1 MRELPSGTVTFLF
14 TDVEGSTRLLHELG
28 AEAYAGALAEH
39 RRKLRAAFDAHDG
52 VEVDTQGDAFFVAFP
67 TAPGALAAAAELT
80 EALAGGPIS
89 VRVGVHTGTPFV
101 AEEGYVGVD
110 VHRAARIAAA
120 GHGAQVLVSSSTA
133 TLVDG
138 FALRDLGEHR
148 FKDLAAAE
156 RVFQLGNDEFPPLK
170 TLFQTNLP
178 VPATPFLG
186 RERELGEVGELLAR
200 TRLLTLT
207 GPGGGGKTRLALQ
220 AAGAAADEYPQGVWW
235 VPLAAVVD
243 PASILDEASRS
254 LGAPGELAA
263 TIGDRRLLLVLD
275 NFEHLIDAAPALSE
289 LLAGC
294 ANLDLLVTSRERLR
308 IAGENVYPV
317 PVLARAEARELFST
331 RARAVSP
338 DFTPD
343 AMVDLLCERL
353 DDLPLALELA
363 AARTVMLSSEQLLER
378 LGSRLDLLRGG
389 RDAESRQQTLRA
401 TIEWSHDLLE
411 LDEQRLFARLAVFAG
426 GCTLE
431 AAEAVCGADLDTL
444 QSLVEKSLVRVRDEG
459 RFWMLETIRELA
471 LERLAESGEEE
482 ALRRAHAK
490 WFFEL
495 ARRSGLADDS
505 TFPVQRHDLVI
516 PEGANL
522 RAAIHWAEGAND
534 ADTALTLAVELELY
548 WATNSPFE
556 GARILTRLLESVGV
570 SPRAQARGLRCLGGC
585 VHIVGDYDASAAAH
599 ARSLAGFEQLGD
611 EWNVANLLHRLAL
624 VACARD
630 DPAAARTLI
639 ARMDAILL
647 RFPVPRL
654 QVWRSGALA
663 HVERLD
669 DNNDKAIELYLES
682 ARGANA
688 IGYVWWEA
696 VMTGEAAEVADS
708 LGRATEGRRLALRAL
723 ELCHDVG
730 DRQNTVW
737 GLATLAAL
745 ERDLGNADRGAVLWG
760 AVEAEERRGRLGAW
774 EQKREP
780 MAARLADVPRDG
792 VQRGH
797 ALTLDEAV
805 AYALSVDSD

>member
-1 MRELPSGTVTFLF
+1 MRALPSGTVTFLF

-28 AEAYAGALAEH
+28 PEAYATVLGEH
-39 RRKLRAAFDAHDG
+39 RRALRAAFAAHDG

-67 TAPGALAAAAELT
+67 TAPGALAAATELT
-80 EALAGGPIS
+80 EALAGGPIR
-89 VRVGVHTGTPFV
+89 VRVGVHTGTPFL

-120 GHGAQVLVSSSTA
+120 GHGAQVLVSASTA
-133 TLVDG
+133 ALADG
-138 FALRDLGEHR
+138 LELRDLGEHR
-148 FKDLAAAE
+148 FKDLAAPE
-156 RVFQLGNDEFPPLK
+156 RMFQLGSIEFPPLK

-186 RERELGEVGELLAR
+186 RARELTEVGELLER

-207 GPGGGGKTRLALQ
+207 GPGGSGKTRLALQ

-243 PASILDEASRS
+243 PASVLDAASRA
-254 LGAPGELAA
+254 LGAPGELSTA
-263 TIGDRRLLLVLD
+263 IGDRRLLLLLD
-275 NFEHLIDAAPALSE
+275 NFEHVIEAATALSE

-294 ANLDLLVTSRERLR
+294 QNLDVLVTSRERLR

-343 AMVDLLCERL
+343 DTVDLLCARL

-363 AARTVMLSSEQLLER
+363 AARTVMLSGEQLLER

-389 RDAESRQQTLRA
+389 RDAEHRQQTLRA

-411 LDEQRLFARLAVFAG
+411 PNEQRLFARLAVFSG

-482 ALRRAHAK
+482 ALRRSHGA
-490 WFFEL
+490 WFVEL
-495 ARRSGLADDS
+495 ALRSGLAEDS
-505 TFPVQRHDLVI
+505 TVLAHRHELVI
-516 PEGANL
+516 PEGANI
-522 RAAIHWAEGAND
+522 RAAMGWAEETGD
-534 ADTALTLAVELELY
+534 ADTALALAVELESY

-556 GARILTRLLESVGV
+556 VDRILTRLLENEGV
-570 SPRAQARGLRCLGGC
+570 APLLQARGLRCLGGC
-585 VHIVGDYDASAAAH
+585 AQIVGDYDAAAAAY
-599 ARSLAGFEQLGD
+599 ARSLAGFEELGD
-611 EWNVANLLHRLAL
+611 ERGVARLLHRQASL
-624 VACARD
+624 ACARGD
-630 DPAAARTLI
+630 SAEARTLV
-639 ARMDAILL
+639 ARADSILG
-647 RFPVPRL
+647 RVRMPRL
-654 QVWRSGALA
+654 EAQLLGALA
-663 HVERLD
+663 HAESRD
-669 DNNDKAIELYLES
+669 GNNAAALELFLKS
-682 ARGANA
+682 ARGAGT
-688 IGYVWWEA
+688 IGFVWWEA
-696 VMTGEAAEVADS
+696 VMTGTAAEIADS
-708 LGRATEGRRLALRAL
+708 LGRANEALRLALRAVD
-723 ELCHDVG
+723 LCHQVG

-737 GLATLAAL
+737 GLATIAAL
-745 ERDLGNADRGAVLWG
+745 LRESGDADRAALLWG
-760 AVEAEERRGRLGAW
+760 VVEAEERRAPLGAW
-774 EQKREP
+774 EQHREP
-780 MAARLADVPRDG
+780 LAARLRGLPGDR

-797 ALTLDEAV
+797 TLTLAEAV
-805 AYALSVDSD
+805 AYALSVDSR

>member
-1 MRELPSGTVTFLF
+1 M
-14 TDVEGSTRLLHELG
+14 
-28 AEAYAGALAEH
+28 
-39 RRKLRAAFDAHDG
+39 LRAAFAAHDG

-80 EALAGGPIS
+80 EALADGPIQ

-110 VHRAARIAAA
+110 VHRAARIGAA
-120 GHGAQVLVSSSTA
+120 GHGAQVLVSATTA
-133 TLVDG
+133 SLADG
-138 FALRDLGEHR
+138 AELRDLGEHR
-148 FKDLAAAE
+148 FKDLAAPE
-156 RVFQLGNDEFPPLK
+156 RVYQLGAADFPPLK
-170 TLFQTNLP
+170 TLYQTNLP

-186 RERELGEVGELLAR
+186 RERELGEVGELLAPA
-200 TRLLTLT
+200 RLLTLT

-220 AAGAAADEYPQGVWW
+220 AAGAAAEEYPQGVWW

-243 PASILDEASRS
+243 PASVLDAASRA
-254 LGAPGELAA
+254 LGAPQGLAEA
-263 TIGDRRLLLVLD
+263 IGDRRLLLLLD

-289 LLAGC
+289 LLVAC
-294 ANLDLLVTSRERLR
+294 PNLDLLVTSRERLR

-343 AMVDLLCERL
+343 DAVDLLCERL

-363 AARTVMLSSEQLLER
+363 AARTVMLSSDQLLER

-389 RDAESRQQTLRA
+389 RDAETRQQTLRA
-401 TIEWSHDLLE
+401 TIEWSHDLLDP
-411 LDEQRLFARLAVFAG
+411 DEQRLFARLAVFAG

-431 AAEAVCGADLDTL
+431 AAEEICGAELDTL
-444 QSLVEKSLVRVRDEG
+444 QSLVDKSLVRVRDDG

-482 ALRRAHAK
+482 ALRRAHVD
-490 WFFEL
+490 WFLDL

-505 TFPVQRHDLVI
+505 TFPVQRHELVI
-516 PEGANL
+516 PEGANI
-522 RAAIHWAEGAND
+522 RAAIHWAEEANE
-534 ADTALTLAVELELY
+534 AETALALAVELESY

-556 GARILTRLLESVGV
+556 GARILTRLLEGEGV
-570 SPRAQARGLRCLGGC
+570 SPLGVARGLRCLGGC

-611 EWNVANLLHRLAL
+611 EQGVANLLHRQAV
-624 VACARD
+624 VACAHD
-630 DPAAARTLI
+630 DPATARTLI
-639 ARMDAILL
+639 ARMDAILQ
-647 RFPVPRL
+647 RVQVPKLEAR
-654 QVWRSGALA
+654 RSGALA
-663 HVERLD
+663 HAERLD
-669 DNNDKAIELYLES
+669 GNSARAIELYLES
-682 ARGANA
+682 ARRAEA

-696 VMTGEAAEVADS
+696 VMTGFAAEVAES
-708 LGRATEGRRLALRAL
+708 LGQASEALRLALRAVD
-723 ELCHDVG
+723 LCHLVG

-737 GLATLAAL
+737 GLALVAAL
-745 ERDLGNADRGAVLWG
+745 LREAGDAERAAVVWG

-774 EQKREP
+774 EAQREP
-780 MAARLADVPRDG
+780 LAARLADAPRDG

-797 ALTLDEAV
+797 GMTLDEAV
-805 AYALSVDSD
+805 AYALERPNV